1 LIGHL
6 HGGQANEPRLDRS
19 GNRLFSGDE
28 HPTNGFELM
37 EAVSNGKLKVDQVR
51 DQSRLSQPYARAAKV
66 SHGGS
71 CPLRCVERCAA
82 SSGARTRC
90 LFLFGTHC
98 LPPTGAFPM
107 CRVNDP
113 RQTRGVTGADDNQV
127 NAAVLPGTNLISEIV
142 RGSPCEPPEKF
153 FQNVM
158 FINANSPPK

>member
-1 LIGHL
+1 MDKLTK
-6 HGGQANEPRLDRS
+6 S
-19 GNRLFSGDE
+19 GCIAPPTAYLAATNI
-28 HPTNGFELM
+28 PTNGFELM

-51 DQSRLSQPYARAAKV
+51 EQSSLSQPYARAAKV

-71 CPLRCVERCAA
+71 CPLRCVREVRCVERCSNAVP
-82 SSGARTRC
+82 
-90 LFLFGTHC
+90 LLIWTHC

-142 RGSPCEPPEKF
+142 KGSPCEPPENF